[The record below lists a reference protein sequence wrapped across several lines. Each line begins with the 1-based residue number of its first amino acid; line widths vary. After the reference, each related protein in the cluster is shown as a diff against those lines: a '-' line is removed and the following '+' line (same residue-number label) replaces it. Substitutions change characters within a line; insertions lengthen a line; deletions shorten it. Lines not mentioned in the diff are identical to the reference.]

1 MANFPDCVATRRKI
15 FRLRRFSP
23 QKDGGDFHFSHTRD
37 DAETHCW
44 MAGWLLLLLVLDAV
58 AAAVPARSTVRDLF
72 SPTLSPLGGCPLS
85 LPPALGLFIFTS
97 M

>member
-37 DAETHCW
+37 DAETLCW

-58 AAAVPARSTVRDLF
+58 AAAVPARSTVRETF
-72 SPTLSPLGGCPLS
+72 SPTLSPPGGCPH
-85 LPPALGLFIFTS
+85 
-97 M
+97 